1 MKKDLTMKKSSFV
14 KGAFIT
20 TLGIVITKIL
30 GILYVI
36 PFHSIIGETGGA
48 LYGYAYTIYLLF
60 MAISSAGIPLAISK
74 IVSEYQTLGYYNAK
88 KRAFVIGKKI
98 ALLLGFVS
106 FLLLFVFAPF
116 IANSVLGEL
125 EGGNTLA
132 DVTVVIRIISTAILV
147 VPILSIY
154 RGYFEGHRFMSVP
167 SISQIVEQLFRILV
181 IVLGSFLALKV
192 FKLSLTT
199 AVGISVFGA
208 TVGAF
213 VSYIYLVAKKNKN
226 RKKFDDKVRT
236 VNEPIITNKQII
248 KKIILYA
255 LPFIM
260 IDVFKSLYNYVDMVT
275 VVKGLVKYANYT
287 VKDAEIIMSMLSTW
301 GGKFNMILL
310 SISTGI
316 IVSLIPNL
324 TSSLV
329 KQDIIDIRAKIN
341 QSLSMLL
348 FLTIPMAFGLS
359 FLAKPVWTLFYGV
372 SEFGPNLLSYFI
384 FVGLFMGLFTS
395 IISVVQVLKDYKCV
409 FYSLL
414 VGLLLKVV
422 LNTNLMVAFY
432 KMGISAYYGVI
443 TASIIGYLASFI
455 ICLVVLN
462 LKYKVNYEALVKNL
476 MDILCGSVLMIL
488 VLFVIK
494 FFIPI
499 YSNSRIF
506 NLFIILIYSLVGSL
520 VYLLFAYKI
529 GILKNVFGNKINKL
543 FNKKRK

>member
-36 PFHSIIGETGGA
+36 PFHSIIGEAGGA

-106 FLLLFVFAPF
+106 FLLLFIFAPF
-116 IANSVLGEL
+116 IASSVLGDL
-125 EGGNTLA
+125 DGGNTLA
-132 DVTVVIRIISTAILV
+132 DVTFVIRIISTAILV
-147 VPILSIY
+147 VPVLSIY

-167 SISQIVEQLFRILV
+167 SISQVVEQLFRILV

-199 AVGISVFGA
+199 AVGVSVFGA
-208 TVGAF
+208 TIGAF
-213 VSYIYLVAKKNKN
+213 VSYLYLVFKRNKN

-248 KKIILYA
+248 RKIILYA

-275 VVKGLVKYANYT
+275 VVKGLVKHASYT
-287 VKDAEIIMSMLSTW
+287 VKDAETIMSMLSTW

-329 KQDIIDIRAKIN
+329 KQDITDIRSKIN
-341 QSLSMLL
+341 QSLSMLI

-372 SEFGPNLLSYFI
+372 SEFGPNVLSYFI
-384 FVGLFMGLFTS
+384 FVGLFMGLFTA
-395 IISVVQVLKDYKCV
+395 IISIVQVLKDYKCV

-414 VGLLLKVV
+414 VGLVLKVI
-422 LNTNLMVAFY
+422 LNTNLMIAFH

-443 TASIIGYLASFI
+443 TASIIGYLASFL

-462 LKYKVNYEALVKNL
+462 LKYKVNYEVLVKNL

-488 VLFVIK
+488 ILFVIK
-494 FFIPI
+494 FFVPI
-499 YSNSRIF
+499 YSSSRIL
-506 NLFIILIYSLVGSL
+506 NLFIILIYSLVGGL
-520 VYLLFAYKI
+520 VYLLFAYRS
-529 GILKNVFGNKINKL
+529 GTLKSIFGNKINKL
-543 FNKKRK
+543 FSKKRK

>member
-1 MKKDLTMKKSSFV
+1 MV
-14 KGAFIT
+14 
-20 TLGIVITKIL
+20 
-30 GILYVI
+30 
-36 PFHSIIGETGGA
+36 
-48 LYGYAYTIYLLF
+48 
-60 MAISSAGIPLAISK
+60 
-74 IVSEYQTLGYYNAK
+74 
-88 KRAFVIGKKI
+88 
-98 ALLLGFVS
+98 
-106 FLLLFVFAPF
+106 FL
-116 IANSVLGEL
+116 
-125 EGGNTLA
+125 
-132 DVTVVIRIISTAILV
+132 
-147 VPILSIY
+147 
-154 RGYFEGHRFMSVP
+154 
-167 SISQIVEQLFRILV
+167 
-181 IVLGSFLALKV
+181 VLGSFLALKV